1 MNKLVAVESQ
11 MTNVYA
17 GRVQARFAAHE
28 IFGNNIC
35 FRGLRFAKQISEWS
49 NVVYQRGKEKHGRVL
64 THGENV
70 LEKEERSVKYFHA
83 DVRSFL
89 SQSKYIIFIKF
100 SYYFLSI
107 TRRI

>member
-1 MNKLVAVESQ
+1 MDKLVAVESQ

-28 IFGNNIC
+28 IFGNIC

-49 NVVYQRGKEKHGRVL
+49 NVVCQRGKEKHGRVL

-70 LEKEERSVKYFHA
+70 L
-83 DVRSFL
+83 
-89 SQSKYIIFIKF
+89 
-100 SYYFLSI
+100 
-107 TRRI
+107 

>member
-35 FRGLRFAKQISEWS
+35 FRGLRFAKQISE
-49 NVVYQRGKEKHGRVL
+49 
-64 THGENV
+64 
-70 LEKEERSVKYFHA
+70 
-83 DVRSFL
+83 
-89 SQSKYIIFIKF
+89 
-100 SYYFLSI
+100 
-107 TRRI
+107 